1 MIIPQTEKE
10 FYITMIE
17 SFANENEELK
27 KNFEEWQEY
36 HNDIINY
43 LNKVILELDKE
54 NAILRK
60 ELSKYEN

>member
-1 MIIPQTEKE
+1 MIPQTEKE
-10 FYITMIE
+10 FYITMID
-17 SFANENEELK
+17 SFAKENEELK
-27 KNFEEWQEY
+27 KDFEDWKEY

-43 LNKVILELDKE
+43 LNKVILELDEE